1 MPNQLAT
8 RRDLMKSK
16 NDSNNDDFTNSID
29 LDKEVVMLDGERLT
43 EKRAAE
49 MGEELMNELYRIK
62 GKDYISPLKEK
73 LTGI

>member
-1 MPNQLAT
+1 
-8 RRDLMKSK
+8 MKSK

>member
-1 MPNQLAT
+1 
-8 RRDLMKSK
+8 MKSK
-16 NDSNNDDFTNSID
+16 NDSNDDDFTNSID

>member
-1 MPNQLAT
+1 MPNQRAT
-8 RRDLMKSK
+8 RRGLMKSK
-16 NDSNNDDFTNSID
+16 NDSNDDDFTNSID

-49 MGEELMNELYRIK
+49 MGEELIHELYRIK

-73 LTGI
+73 LTGF